1 MFMNKYIIILYDDSL
16 FHPDILEQSVD
27 KEEIQRYHDFVY
39 NSLTELNSQLFQEKN
54 GIRSSILST
63 E

>member
-27 KEEIQRYHDFVY
+27 REEIQRYHDFVY
-39 NSLTELNSQLFQEKN
+39 NSLTELNSQLFQETN
-54 GIRSSILST
+54 GI
-63 E
+63 